1 MGAAVG
7 TGRAVGTGGT
17 TVTGGT
23 GRAGTTGGTAVDRVG
38 RTPYAEMGL
47 RNRIALLCATGVGI
61 AVVLAATA
69 SFFVVRHQL
78 SQESDRSLIARTTG
92 AASAGPLSVPS
103 TVLSISPAALGAAD
117 VRIGLLSAAGVF
129 YISAGTDLEPG
140 LPEERVAAGLAA
152 SSIRTEAIDGVDY
165 RVAAAP
171 TGRGSALILAR
182 SLADQ
187 EAVLQQV
194 ARIATLIGAAGVL
207 VAAFAGYSVARAG
220 LAPVRRLTAA
230 AERVA
235 RTNELTPV
243 PVPPGPAQD
252 ELARL
257 AAAFN
262 TMLAALS
269 DTRESERRLVADA
282 GHELR
287 TPLTSM
293 RTNLDLL
300 VQAEAL
306 AGDPDGARLSATD
319 RTELLAD
326 LHAQTG
332 ELADL
337 VGDLVEL
344 SRGGIRES
352 GAVVVDLAEVVEQA
366 CVRAGRRGPE
376 IRLDVT
382 SAPFAVL
389 ADPASLERAVVNV
402 VDNAIRWTPAGGT
415 VTVVQAGG
423 TVTVDD
429 TGPGFAPEDLPH
441 VFDRFYRAPSARGL
455 PGSGLG
461 LAIVAQVA
469 ARHAGRVTAGR
480 APGGGARVVLVLPP
494 APVPA
499 AVPARAPAP
508 AAVTTGH
515 R

>member
-1 MGAAVG
+1 
-7 TGRAVGTGGT
+7 
-17 TVTGGT
+17 
-23 GRAGTTGGTAVDRVG
+23 
-38 RTPYAEMGL
+38 MGL
-47 RNRIALLCATGVGI
+47 RNRIALLCAMGVGI
-61 AVVLAATA
+61 AVALAATA
-69 SFFVVRHQL
+69 SFLVVRHQL

-92 AASAGPLSVPS
+92 AAVGPLGRQPGS
-103 TVLSISPAALGAAD
+103 LAALAPAALGAAD
-117 VRIGLLSAAGVF
+117 VRIALLYPTDQYVTSPGTVPPFGAAELAV
-129 YISAGTDLEPG
+129 ARGT
-140 LPEERVAAGLAA
+140 VTH
-152 SSIRTEAIDGVDY
+152 SIRTVLIDGVDY
-165 RVAAAP
+165 RMAAVA
-171 TGRGSALILAR
+171 TGDGSALILAR

-194 ARIATLIGAAGVL
+194 ARTATIIGAAGVL

-306 AGDPDGARLSATD
+306 AGDPDGPRLSATD

-352 GAVVVDLAEVVEQA
+352 GAEVVDLAEVVEQA

-376 IRLDVT
+376 IRLDVA

-441 VFDRFYRAPSARGL
+441 VFDRFYRAPSSRGL

-469 ARHAGRVTAGR
+469 ARHGGRVTAGR
-480 APGGGARVVLVLPP
+480 APDGGARVVLVLPP

-499 AVPARAPAP
+499 AVPARTPVP